1 MKHIHFQAGD
11 ALALY
16 PLEQWQLFMIEQLS
30 LSEAIG
36 RGAVTLERTNSA
48 LVLTVRDERLI
59 NQWDDRFWQRWFQG
73 YGRELERQYST
84 SEKDAYAVRLGQS
97 PVNVMPFAV

>member
-30 LSEAIG
+30 LSETIG

-48 LVLTVRDERLI
+48 LVLTVRDE
-59 NQWDDRFWQRWFQG
+59 
-73 YGRELERQYST
+73 
-84 SEKDAYAVRLGQS
+84 
-97 PVNVMPFAV
+97 